1 VREGHEKTAAEALDY
16 VEEAAGRFVVHFEM
30 DVTDFVDL
38 PVADVPRINAGLTF
52 GEALACLGTFASS
65 PKFAGLVVTEFNP
78 DRADEAYETAA
89 VIIQGLVDA
98 VAGKKPGSSGSA
110 PHVPRRSRRT
120 DR

>member
-1 VREGHEKTAAEALDY
+1 MED

-65 PKFAGLVVTEFNP
+65 PKFAGLV
-78 DRADEAYETAA
+78 
-89 VIIQGLVDA
+89 DA
-98 VAGKKPGSSGSA
+98 VAGKKPRSSGSA

>member
-1 VREGHEKTAAEALDY
+1 MREGHEKTAAEALDY
-16 VEEAAGRFVVHFEM
+16 VEEATGRFVVHFEM

-65 PKFAGLVVTEFNP
+65 PKSA
-78 DRADEAYETAA
+78 
-89 VIIQGLVDA
+89 GLVDA
-98 VAGKKPGSSGSA
+98 VAGKKCRSSGSA